1 MKLKEQYVYNMVTAV
16 INKNKARTYNRN
28 KYLNR
33 KSKLLI
39 DKQIITKGLR
49 SLIISRKLFKKE
61 SLLKKIMV
69 NIAIIIS

>member
-1 MKLKEQYVYNMVTAV
+1 MKLKEPYVYNMVTAV
-16 INKNKARTYNRN
+16 INKIKARTYNRN